1 MKGISYCGECSDYSY
16 KKHCCKRGAKLESD
30 PMGKF
35 YDDCPLTDVIVSR
48 STLVDVRLQCKDTPG
63 REENMMINNYGC
75 TLDDGKTCNAG
86 PGPDREPIAA
96 MLGMANDLTAKA
108 MDMTLHISSQV
119 LGSPMP
125 DMNTKDPMCMRDA
138 VEKHVG
144 DLRTLCEELV
154 SISKGLGV

>member
-16 KKHCCKRGAKLESD
+16 EKHCCKRGAKLESD
-30 PMGKF
+30 PRGKF
-35 YDDCPLTDVIVSR
+35 YDDCPLPDVIVSR
-48 STLVDVRLQCKDTPG
+48 STLVDGRLQCKDTPG

-75 TLDDGKTCNAG
+75 TPDDGKPCIAI
-86 PGPDREPIAA
+86 PVSAEPIAS
-96 MLGMANDLTAKA
+96 MLSMANDLN
-108 MDMTLHISSQV
+108 ISSQV

-138 VEKHVG
+138 VDKHVG
-144 DLRTLCEELV
+144 DLRTLCEELD